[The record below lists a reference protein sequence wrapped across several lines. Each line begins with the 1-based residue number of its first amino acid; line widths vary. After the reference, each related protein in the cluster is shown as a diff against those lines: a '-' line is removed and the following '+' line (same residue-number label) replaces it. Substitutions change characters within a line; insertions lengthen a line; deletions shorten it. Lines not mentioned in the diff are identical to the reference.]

1 MRSVLLLAALL
12 SGPAFGQKVYKC
24 TDERGTTVFSQRPC
38 SADPSKVSTVDTS
51 SALKTGTGG
60 SVAEQGEFAAMNEV
74 DRRCRVRLD
83 NIAGTYAGRRQ
94 RIANDI
100 AALEAQAANANN
112 NLAGATF
119 ESGLRQQIA
128 GLAAE
133 RGALASAEAQEM
145 QAAREQCRIEREAEQ
160 ARIDDARAERERRAA
175 AEAEAAAAKAEAA
188 AAKTAPAD
196 DKSE

>member
-94 RIANDI
+94 RIANEI
-100 AALEAQAANANN
+100 AALEARARRANN
-112 NLAGATF
+112 NLAGATL
-119 ESGLRQQIA
+119 ESGIRQQIA
-128 GLAAE
+128 GLAGE
-133 RGALASAEAQEM
+133 RGTLASAEAQEM
-145 QAAREQCRIEREAEQ
+145 QAAREECRIQKEAEQ
-160 ARIDDARAERERRAA
+160 TRIDEAREARAAQAA
-175 AEAEAAAAKAEAA
+175 AEAEAAAAKAQAA
-188 AAKTAPAD
+188 AAKAAPAG
-196 DKSE
+196 DKRE